1 MASKKLATT
10 ENKLAGMKINEN
22 LEKRFLHDLD
32 LKFSLLF
39 GNSITSCRI
48 KNKGMTIS
56 LETFT
61 LKAEIVRKL
70 LEIVDNRIIQ
80 FFLNLVCRNKVG
92 VQSIYLLVELLLTEM
107 PKIHLNLK
115 KFK

>member
-10 ENKLAGMKINEN
+10 ENKLAVMKINEN

-80 FFLNLVCRNKVG
+80 FFLNLVCRN
-92 VQSIYLLVELLLTEM
+92 
-107 PKIHLNLK
+107 
-115 KFK
+115 